1 LRTALAGSAGHRLVR
16 HCKMGQ
22 KMTHFGVGPKIMAP
36 AIAYDIVAVIATHF
50 WPDVFLMRSIPFS
63 ILTSTGIVL
72 LIFGVPMWV
81 IAVLT
86 IVRAF
91 RRGELV
97 TSGVYGLVRHPVYS
111 AWIVFI
117 FPGIALLCRS
127 WPMLLASL
135 VAYIV
140 FKLLIKREE
149 RYLEEKFGQAYFD
162 YRQRVNEIIPIPRFW
177 RNY

>member
-1 LRTALAGSAGHRLVR
+1 MLLPGWRRTFGPMCFLFGRFSDCILAGA
-16 HCKMGQ
+16 
-22 KMTHFGVGPKIMAP
+22 
-36 AIAYDIVAVIATHF
+36 
-50 WPDVFLMRSIPFS
+50 
-63 ILTSTGIVL
+63 GIVL
-72 LIFGVPMWV
+72 LIFGVPMWA
-81 IAVLT
+81 IAVWT

-91 RRGELV
+91 KRGELV
-97 TSGVYGLVRHPVYS
+97 TSGVYGLVRHPIYS

-149 RYLEEKFGQAYFD
+149 RYLEEKFGQAYLD
-162 YRQRVNEIIPIPRFW
+162 YRERVKEIIPVPKFW
-177 RNY
+177 R